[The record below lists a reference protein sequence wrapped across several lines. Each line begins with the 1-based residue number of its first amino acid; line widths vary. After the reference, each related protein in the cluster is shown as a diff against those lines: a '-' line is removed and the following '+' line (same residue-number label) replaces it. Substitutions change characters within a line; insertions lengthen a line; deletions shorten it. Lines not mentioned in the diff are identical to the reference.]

1 MRYFVT
7 GGAGFIGSNYVEH
20 LLNNVEGVTAVTI
33 YDKFTYAASPKNFQE
48 VTNDPRLTV
57 IKGDICDAST
67 LEDSISEHDFVLHFA
82 AESHVDRSIENGSAF
97 VTSNVLGTFN
107 VLEASRK
114 AGVRKVVHVSTDEVY
129 GSIVE
134 GAANEDDPLFPNSPY
149 SASKAASDLLARS
162 YFKTYGL
169 DVRTTRSCNNFGKHQ
184 YPEKLIPVIIESI
197 SRQLMV
203 PVYGDGSNVREWI
216 HVQDNCRAI
225 QLVLEKGNP
234 GEIYNIGAGNRLSN
248 LDLIQLIATKMHV
261 AGADL
266 VEFVSDRA
274 GHDSRYALDSRK
286 IISLGFKQERDFDFG
301 MRETIKWYLENSNWW
316 H

>member
-20 LLNNVEGVTAVTI
+20 LFKKVKGVTGVTI
-33 YDKFTYAASPKNFQE
+33 YDSFTYAASPKNYQE
-48 VTNDPRLTV
+48 FSNDPRLTV
-57 IKGDICDAST
+57 IEGDICDAAT
-67 LEDSISEHDFVLHFA
+67 LEDSISGHDFVLHFA
-82 AESHVDRSIENGSAF
+82 AESHVDRSIKSGSAF
-97 VTSNVLGTFN
+97 VNTNVLGTFN

-114 AGVRKVVHVSTDEVY
+114 ARVRTVVHVSTDEVY

-134 GAANEDDPLFPNSPY
+134 GAANEHDRLSPNSPY

-162 YFKTYGL
+162 YFKTHGL

-184 YPEKLIPVIIESI
+184 YPEKLIPVIIEKI
-197 SRQLMV
+197 SRQFLV

-216 HVQDNCRAI
+216 HVEDNCRAI

-248 LDLIQLIATKMHV
+248 LELIQLIATKMRV
-261 AGADL
+261 EGDL
-266 VEFVSDRA
+266 VEFVLDRS
-274 GHDSRYALDSRK
+274 GHDFRYALDSGK
-286 IISLGFKQERDFDFG
+286 IAGLGFRQEKNFDSG
-301 MRETIKWYLENSNWW
+301 INETIKWYLENSNWW
-316 H
+316 N